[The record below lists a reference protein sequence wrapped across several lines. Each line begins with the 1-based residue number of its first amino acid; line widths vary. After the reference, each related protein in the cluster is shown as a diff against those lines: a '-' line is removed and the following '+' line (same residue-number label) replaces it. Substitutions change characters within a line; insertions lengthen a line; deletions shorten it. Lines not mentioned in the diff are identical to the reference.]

1 MTMFCYGEYLRWN
14 IGIVIAGN
22 RHEFA
27 IVALR
32 NLVREC
38 KFKILDRSHIV
49 FVSLLA
55 SYERKKA
62 SHAVLH

>member
-1 MTMFCYGEYLRWN
+1 MFCHGEYLRWN

-55 SYERKKA
+55 KKKA